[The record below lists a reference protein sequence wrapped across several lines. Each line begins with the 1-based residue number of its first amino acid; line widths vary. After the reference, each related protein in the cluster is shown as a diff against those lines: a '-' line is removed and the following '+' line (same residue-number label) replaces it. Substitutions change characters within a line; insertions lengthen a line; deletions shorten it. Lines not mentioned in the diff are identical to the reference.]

1 MARGILGRKI
11 GMTQLFVDDQA
22 VGVTVIETAPCTIVQ
37 IKTTESDGYN
47 ALQLGYD
54 EVKETKVTRP
64 LAGHFGKAGVAPHR
78 RLFEIRVDKPGDYTV
93 GDTLSVNL
101 FEEGDKVDIS
111 GISKGRGFQ
120 GVVKRWNFAGGP
132 ATHGSHFHRRPGSVG
147 NCVRP
152 GRVIKGKKLPGQ
164 MGSQRITVRALQILR
179 VDPERNL
186 LIVKG
191 STPGSRG
198 TILELGKRHG

>member
-22 VGVTVIETAPCTIVQ
+22 VGATVIETAPCTIVQ
-37 IKTTESDGYN
+37 IKTNESDGYN

-54 EVKETKVTRP
+54 EVKQTKVTRP

-78 RLFEIRVDKPGDYTV
+78 HLFEIRIDNPEDYTV
-93 GDTLSVNL
+93 GNTLSVDL
-101 FEEGDKVDIS
+101 FEEGDKIDIA
-111 GISKGRGFQ
+111 GTSKGRGFQ

-147 NCVRP
+147 NCVKP

-164 MGSQRITVRALQILR
+164 MGSRRTTVRALRVLR

-191 STPGSRG
+191 STPGARG

>member
-22 VGVTVIETAPCTIVQ
+22 VGATVIETSPCTIVQ
-37 IKTTESDGYN
+37 IKTNESDGYN

-64 LAGHFGKAGVAPHR
+64 LAGHFGKSGVTPHR
-78 RLFEIRVDKPGDYTV
+78 HLFEIRIDNPEDYTV
-93 GDTLSVNL
+93 GDTLSVDL
-101 FEEGDKVDIS
+101 FEEGDKIDIA
-111 GISKGRGFQ
+111 GTSKGRGFQ

-132 ATHGSHFHRRPGSVG
+132 KTHGSHFHRRPGSVG
-147 NCVRP
+147 NCVKP

-164 MGSQRITVRALQILR
+164 MGSHRTTVRALRVLR
-179 VDPERNL
+179 VDSERNL

-191 STPGSRG
+191 STPGARG
-198 TILELGKRHG
+198 TILELGKCNG

>member
-22 VGVTVIETAPCTIVQ
+22 VGVTVIETDPCTIVQ
-37 IKTTESDGYN
+37 IKTNESDGYN

-54 EVKETKVTRP
+54 EVKDSKVTRP
-64 LAGHFGKAGVAPHR
+64 IAGHFGKAGVAPHR
-78 RLFEIRVDKPGDYTV
+78 HLFEIRIDNPEDYTI
-93 GDTLSVNL
+93 GDKLSVDL
-101 FEEGDKVDIS
+101 FEEGGKVDIA
-111 GISKGRGFQ
+111 GTSKGHGFQ

-147 NCVRP
+147 NCVKP

-164 MGSQRITVRALQILR
+164 MGSRRTTVRGLKILR

-191 STPGSRG
+191 STPGARG
-198 TILELGKRHG
+198 TILELGKCHG

>member
-1 MARGILGRKI
+1 M
-11 GMTQLFVDDQA
+11 
-22 VGVTVIETAPCTIVQ
+22 
-37 IKTTESDGYN
+37 
-47 ALQLGYD
+47 
-54 EVKETKVTRP
+54 TRP
-64 LAGHFGKAGVAPHR
+64 IAGHFGKAGVAPHR
-78 RLFEIRVDKPGDYTV
+78 HLFEIRIDNPEDYTI
-93 GDTLSVNL
+93 GDTLNVDH
-101 FEEGDKVDIS
+101 FEEGDKIDIA
-111 GISKGRGFQ
+111 GTSKGHGFQ

-147 NCVRP
+147 NCVKP

-164 MGSQRITVRALQILR
+164 MGSRRTTVRALQVLR

-191 STPGSRG
+191 STPGARG